1 MRRPASDQSP
11 SIESP
16 PQTGQSA
23 VLLLCILLLSFIPAN
38 AQNWPA
44 FRGANAAGNGDGQNP
59 PAAWNVEKNEN
70 IVWKTPIPGLA
81 HASPIVWG
89 NKLFVIT
96 AVSSAPQG
104 KFRHG
109 LYGDV
114 DSDKDT
120 SKHAW
125 KIYCLDKKS
134 GKILWERTA
143 TEGVPKI
150 KRHIKS
156 THASPSPATDGKYV
170 VAFFGS
176 EGLFCY
182 DLNGKLVWKL
192 DLGVLDSGWFFD
204 ADYQWG
210 MASSPIVYKDMVIV
224 QCDVQKGSFIAAFD
238 IKTGKQLW
246 KTNRDE
252 IPSWGSPTIFESK
265 GKAMVVTNATKRIRG
280 YDPATGKELFEL
292 SGNSEVTVGTPV
304 VGHDLVFVTAGYPPI
319 QPIYAIKPTAA
330 GDITLAEGKESNDHI
345 AWSKKRGGTYMPT
358 PLVYGDYLYTCSNN
372 GVLTCYDA
380 KTGERIYQQRVAG
393 QSNAFTA
400 SPIAADGRLYFAG
413 EDGDVFVVKAGPQY
427 ELISTNSM
435 GEVMMATPAISEGM
449 IFVRTIGHV
458 YGIADNS
465 GLKSKA
471 AK

>member
-1 MRRPASDQSP
+1 VKSKIFLA
-11 SIESP
+11 
-16 PQTGQSA
+16 
-23 VLLLCILLLSFIPAN
+23 ILLATSLAEAAL

-59 PAAWNVEKNEN
+59 PTSWDATKKTN
-70 IVWKTPIPGLA
+70 IVWKTEMPGLA

-89 NKLFVIT
+89 DKLFVVS

-125 KIYCLDKKS
+125 KVFCLDKKT
-134 GKILWERTA
+134 GKIRWERTA
-143 TEGVPKI
+143 IEAVPKV

-176 EGLFCY
+176 EGLYCY
-182 DLNGKLVWKL
+182 DVDGKLAWKQ

-204 ADYQWG
+204 PDYQWG
-210 MASSPIVYKDMVIV
+210 MASSPIIYKGKVIV

-238 IKTGKQLW
+238 LKTGKQVW

-265 GKAMVVTNATKRIRG
+265 SKAMIVTNATRRIRG

-330 GDITLAEGKESNDHI
+330 GDITLAEGKEANDHI

-358 PLVYGDYLYTCSNN
+358 PIVYGDYLYTCSNN
-372 GVLTCYDA
+372 GVLICYDA
-380 KTGERIYQQRVAG
+380 RTGERIYQQRIAG

-413 EDGDVFVVKAGPQY
+413 EDGDVFVVKAGPKY
-427 ELISTNSM
+427 ELLATNPM
-435 GEVMMATPAISEGM
+435 GEVLMATPAISDGM
-449 IFVRTIGHV
+449 IFVRSIGSI
-458 YGIADNS
+458 YGIADS
-465 GLKSKA
+465 SALKSKA
-471 AK
+471 SK

>member
-1 MRRPASDQSP
+1 MRLAY
-11 SIESP
+11 
-16 PQTGQSA
+16 GLFFC
-23 VLLLCILLLSFIPAN
+23 LLLLFTSGVSAN

-44 FRGANAAGNGDGQNP
+44 FRGANASGNGDGQNP
-59 PAAWNVEKNEN
+59 PSTWDATKNAN
-70 IVWKTPIPGLA
+70 IAWKTEIPGLA

-89 NKLFVIT
+89 NKLFVVS
-96 AVSSAPQG
+96 AVSGVPQG

-114 DSDKDT
+114 DSDKDV
-120 SKHAW
+120 SKHSW
-125 KIYCLDKKS
+125 KVYCLDKRT
-134 GKILWERTA
+134 GKILWERA
-143 TEGVPKI
+143 ASEGVPKI

-156 THASPSPATDGKYV
+156 THASPTPATDGTYV

-182 DLNGKLVWKL
+182 DLDGKLIWKR

-204 ADYQWG
+204 PDFQWG
-210 MASSPIVYKDMVIV
+210 MASSPIIYKNLVIL
-224 QCDVQKGSFIAAFD
+224 QCDIQKGSFIAGYD
-238 IKTGKQLW
+238 LKTGKQVW
-246 KTNRDE
+246 KTTRDE

-265 GKAMVVTNATKRIRG
+265 GRAMVVTNATKRIRG
-280 YDPATGKELFEL
+280 YDPMTGKELFEL

-304 VGHDLVFVTAGYPPI
+304 VGHDMVYVTAGYPPI
-319 QPIYAIKPTAA
+319 QPIYAIKAAAA
-330 GDITLAEGKESNDHI
+330 GDITLSEGKDANEYI

-380 KTGERIYQQRVAG
+380 KTGERIYQQRIAG

-400 SPIAADGRLYFAG
+400 SPVAADGKIYFAG
-413 EDGDVFVVKAGPQY
+413 EDGDVFVVKAGPKY
-427 ELISTNSM
+427 EMIATNPI
-435 GEVMMATPAISEGM
+435 GEILMATPAISEGM
-449 IFVRTIGHV
+449 IFVRSINHI
-458 YGIADNS
+458 YGIADT
-465 GLKSKA
+465 GAMKSKA

>member
-1 MRRPASDQSP
+1 MRIKFILTIA
-11 SIESP
+11 
-16 PQTGQSA
+16 
-23 VLLLCILLLSFIPAN
+23 LLIGSVVSTN
-38 AQNWPA
+38 AQNWPS
-44 FRGANAAGNGDGQNP
+44 FRGANASGNGDGQNP
-59 PAAWNVEKNEN
+59 PTNWDAAKNSN
-70 IVWKTPIPGLA
+70 IVWKTEIPGLA

-89 NKLFVIT
+89 NKLFVVT
-96 AVSSAPQG
+96 AVSSSPKG

-109 LYGDV
+109 LFGDV
-114 DSDKDT
+114 DSDTDL

-125 KIYCLDKKS
+125 KVYCLDKKT

-143 TEGVPKI
+143 SEGVPKV

-156 THASPSPATDGKYV
+156 THASPSPVTDGKYV

-182 DLNGKLVWKL
+182 DIDGKLVWKQ
-192 DLGVLDSGWFFD
+192 DLGMLDSGWFFD
-204 ADYQWG
+204 PDYQWG
-210 MASSPIVYKDMVIV
+210 MASSPIIYKDQVIV
-224 QCDVQKGSFIAAFD
+224 QCDLQKGSFIAAFD
-238 IKTGKQLW
+238 VKTGKQLW
-246 KTNRDE
+246 KTQRNE

-280 YDPATGKELFEL
+280 YDPMTGKELFEL

-330 GDITLAEGKESNDHI
+330 GDISLTDDKESNDFI

-372 GVLTCYDA
+372 GVLNCYNA
-380 KTGERIYQQRVAG
+380 RTGEKIYQQRVAG

-400 SPIAADGRLYFAG
+400 SPIAADGKLYFAG
-413 EDGDVFVVKAGPQY
+413 EDGDIFVVKAGPQY
-427 ELISTNSM
+427 ELIATNPM

-449 IFVRTIGHV
+449 IFVRTLSNV
-458 YGIADNS
+458 YGIADAS
-465 GLKSKA
+465 ATKSKA

>member
-1 MRRPASDQSP
+1 MRFSFK
-11 SIESP
+11 
-16 PQTGQSA
+16 
-23 VLLLCILLLSFIPAN
+23 LLFILLLLSCASAS

-44 FRGANAAGNGDGQNP
+44 FRGANASGAADGQNP
-59 PAAWNVEKNEN
+59 PVSWNVEKNEN

-81 HASPIVWG
+81 HASPVVWG
-89 NKLFVIT
+89 NKLFVVS
-96 AVSSAPQG
+96 AVSGAPQG

-114 DSDKDT
+114 DSDKDL
-120 SKHAW
+120 SKHSW
-125 KIYCLDKKS
+125 KVYCLDKKT

-143 TEGVPKI
+143 SEGAPKV

-156 THASPSPATDGKYV
+156 THASQSPATDGKYV

-182 DLNGKLVWKL
+182 DYDGKLIWKQ

-210 MASSPIVYKDMVIV
+210 MASSPIIYKGNVIV
-224 QCDVQKGSFIAAFD
+224 QCDTQKNSFIAAFD
-238 IKTGKQLW
+238 IKTGKEVW
-246 KTNRDE
+246 RTKRDE

-330 GDITLAEGKESNDHI
+330 GDITLAEGKDVNDHI
-345 AWSKKRGGTYMPT
+345 AWSKKRGGTYIPT
-358 PLVYGDYLYTCSNN
+358 PLVYGNYLYTCSNN

-380 KTGERIYQQRVAG
+380 KTGERVYQQRVAG
-393 QSNAFTA
+393 QSNAFTS
-400 SPIAADGRLYFAG
+400 SPVAADGRLYFAG
-413 EDGDVFVVKAGPQY
+413 EDGDVFVVKAGPNY
-427 ELISTNSM
+427 ELLATNPM

-458 YGIADNS
+458 YGIADSS
-465 GLKSKA
+465 GLKSKTTR
-471 AK
+471 

>member
-1 MRRPASDQSP
+1 MKR
-11 SIESP
+11 
-16 PQTGQSA
+16 
-23 VLLLCILLLSFIPAN
+23 VLLLVTLLLALTALSS

-44 FRGANAAGNGDGQNP
+44 FRGANAAGTADGQNAP
-59 PAAWNVEKNEN
+59 TNWDVTKETNVA
-70 IVWKTPIPGLA
+70 WKTPIPGLA

-89 NKLFVIT
+89 NKLFVLSS
-96 AVSSAPQG
+96 VSSAPQG
-104 KFRHG
+104 KFRIG

-114 DSDKDT
+114 DSDKDL
-120 SKHAW
+120 SKHTW
-125 KIYCLDKKS
+125 KVFCLDKKS
-134 GKILWERTA
+134 GKILWERAA

-182 DLNGKLVWKL
+182 DFDGKLIWKQ

-210 MASSPIVYKDMVIV
+210 MASSPIIYKGMVIV
-224 QCDVQKGSFIAAFD
+224 QCDVQKDSFIAAFD

-246 KTNRDE
+246 RTKRDE
-252 IPSWGSPTIFESK
+252 IPSWGSPTVFEGK
-265 GKAMVVTNATKRIRG
+265 GLEGKGRAIIVTNATKRIRG

-319 QPIYAIKPTAA
+319 QPIYAIKPTAS
-330 GDITLAEGKESNDHI
+330 GDITLAEGKETNDHI

-380 KTGERIYQQRVAG
+380 KTGERMYQQRVAG
-393 QSNAFTA
+393 QSNAFSA
-400 SPIAADGRLYFAG
+400 SPIAADGKIYLAG
-413 EDGDVFVVKAGPQY
+413 EDGDVFVVKAGPTY
-427 ELISTNSM
+427 ELVATNPI
-435 GEVMMATPAISEGM
+435 GESLMATPAISEGM
-449 IFVRTIGHV
+449 IFVRSVSHL
-458 YGIADNS
+458 YGIS
-465 GLKSKA
+465 EKG
-471 AK
+471 AKIQKTAK

>member
-1 MRRPASDQSP
+1 MRSKLIIVDLLAAFF
-11 SIESP
+11 IIC
-16 PQTGQSA
+16 SA
-23 VLLLCILLLSFIPAN
+23 LSAEG
-38 AQNWPA
+38 QNWPS
-44 FRGANAAGNGDGQNP
+44 FRGTNASGSGDGQNP
-59 PAAWNVEKNEN
+59 PAIWDVAKNVN

-89 NKLFVIT
+89 NKLFVVS

-114 DSDKDT
+114 DSDKDL

-125 KIYCLDKKS
+125 KVYCLDKKT

-143 TEGVPKI
+143 SEGVPKV

-156 THASPSPATDGKYV
+156 THASSTPVTDGKSV

-182 DLNGKLVWKL
+182 DLDGKLIWKQ

-204 ADYQWG
+204 PDYQWG
-210 MASSPIVYKDMVIV
+210 MASSPIIYKDLVIV
-224 QCDVQKGSFIAAFD
+224 QCDVQKGSFIAGFD
-238 IKTGKQLW
+238 IKTGKQVW
-246 KTNRDE
+246 KTMRNE

-265 GKAMVVTNATKRIRG
+265 GHAMVVTNATKRIRG
-280 YDPATGKELFEL
+280 YDPLTGKELFEL

-304 VGHDLVFVTAGYPPI
+304 VGHDLIFVTAGYPPI
-319 QPIYAIKPTAA
+319 QPIYAIRPSAT
-330 GDITLAEGKESNDHI
+330 GDITLAEGKEASEHI

-358 PLVYGDYLYTCSNN
+358 PLVYGDHLYTCSNN

-380 KTGERIYQQRVAG
+380 RTGERIYQQRIAG

-413 EDGDVFVVKAGPQY
+413 EDGDVFVIKAGPKY
-427 ELISTNSM
+427 ELIATNPI
-435 GEVMMATPAISEGM
+435 GEVLMATPAISEGM
-449 IFVRTIGHV
+449 IFIRSINHV
-458 YGIADNS
+458 YGIAEASGMKSNS
-465 GLKSKA
+465 

>member
-1 MRRPASDQSP
+1 LEKRRQGNRFEEDGGEMRVRFFLITTLLICSVV
-11 SIESP
+11 
-16 PQTGQSA
+16 SA
-23 VLLLCILLLSFIPAN
+23 E

-44 FRGANAAGNGDGQNP
+44 FRGSNASGAADGQNP
-59 PAAWNVEKNEN
+59 PTKWNVEKNEN
-70 IVWKTPIPGLA
+70 VVWKTPIPGLA

-89 NKLFVIT
+89 DKLFVVT
-96 AVSSAPQG
+96 AVSGAPQG

-114 DSDKDT
+114 DSDKDL

-125 KIYCLDKKS
+125 KVYCVNKKT

-156 THASPSPATDGKYV
+156 THASQSPVTDGKYV

-182 DLNGKLVWKL
+182 DFNGKLIWKQ
-192 DLGVLDSGWFFD
+192 DLGLLDSGWFFD
-204 ADYQWG
+204 PDYQWG
-210 MASSPIVYKDMVIV
+210 MASSPIIYKGLVIV
-224 QCDVQKGSFIAAFD
+224 QCDLQKGSFIAAFD
-238 IKTGKQLW
+238 VKTGKQTW
-246 KTNRDE
+246 KTERAE

-280 YDPATGKELFEL
+280 YDPMTGKETFEL

-330 GDITLAEGKESNDHI
+330 GDITLAEGKETNDHI

-358 PLVYGDYLYTCSNN
+358 PIVYGDHLYTCSNN

-380 KTGERIYQQRVAG
+380 KTGERIYQERVAG

-400 SPIAADGRLYFAG
+400 SPVAADGKLYLAG
-413 EDGDVFVVKAGPQY
+413 EDGDLFVVKAGPKY
-427 ELISTNSM
+427 ELISTNPM
-435 GEVMMATPAISEGM
+435 GEVIMATPAISEGM

-458 YGIADNS
+458 YGIAEAS
-465 GLKSKA
+465 ASK
-471 AK
+471 

>member
-1 MRRPASDQSP
+1 LEKRRQGNRFEEDGGEMRIRFILTIALLICSVV
-11 SIESP
+11 
-16 PQTGQSA
+16 SA
-23 VLLLCILLLSFIPAN
+23 A
-38 AQNWPA
+38 AQNWPS
-44 FRGANAAGNGDGQNP
+44 FRGPNASGVADGQNP

-70 IVWKTPIPGLA
+70 VVWKTPIPGLA

-89 NKLFVIT
+89 DKLFVVT
-96 AVSSAPQG
+96 AVSGAPQG

-114 DSDKDT
+114 DSDKDL
-120 SKHAW
+120 SKHSW
-125 KIYCLDKKS
+125 KVYCLDKKT

-143 TEGVPKI
+143 SEGAPKV

-156 THASPSPATDGKYV
+156 SHASQSPVTDGKYV

-182 DLNGKLVWKL
+182 DFNGKLIWKQ

-204 ADYQWG
+204 PDYQWG
-210 MASSPIVYKDMVIV
+210 MASSPIIYKGLVIV
-224 QCDVQKGSFIAAFD
+224 QCDLQKGSFIAAFD
-238 IKTGKQLW
+238 VKTGKQAW
-246 KTNRDE
+246 KTQREE

-280 YDPATGKELFEL
+280 YEPMTGKETFEL

-319 QPIYAIKPTAA
+319 QPIYAIKPTAT
-330 GDITLAEGKESNDHI
+330 GNITLAEGKESNDHI

-358 PLVYGDYLYTCSNN
+358 PIVYGDYLYTCSNN

-380 KTGERIYQQRVAG
+380 KTGEQIYRERVAG
-393 QSNAFTA
+393 QSNSFTA
-400 SPIAADGRLYFAG
+400 SPVAADGRLYLAG
-413 EDGDVFVVKAGPQY
+413 EDGDMFVVKAGPKY
-427 ELISTNSM
+427 ELIATNPMS
-435 GEVMMATPAISEGM
+435 EVMMATPAISEGM
-449 IFVRTIGHV
+449 IFVRTISHV
-458 YGIADNS
+458 YGIADAS
-465 GLKSKA
+465 ATKQKA